1 MKKIF
6 YIIFAFIISSC
17 KSDSTF
23 DLDKIL
29 QMDRE
34 DVIVMEI
41 DKYLNEKSSYQDDM
55 DKLNSSQRVLV
66 IVENLEREINNG
78 GFHQFYWNSSGDFAN
93 ETVEVLYKI
102 GAKNTAEIVKRA
114 NSEFPNGIVP
124 TDRDKRGEIL
134 DTINEEAKAKWNEL
148 DFKFYGPNEVT
159 GKMEIEDLPSLLIEF
174 VKSNK
179 SDFAE

>member
-1 MKKIF
+1 MKKILS
-6 YIIFAFIISSC
+6 IIFAIIISSC
-17 KSDSTF
+17 KSESNF

-29 QMDRE
+29 QLDRE
-34 DVIVMEI
+34 DMIVMEI
-41 DKYLNEKSSYQDDM
+41 DNYLNEKSSYQDDM

-102 GAKNTAEIVKRA
+102 GAENTAKIVKRA

-124 TDRDKRGEIL
+124 TDQDKRGKIL
-134 DTINEEAKAKWNEL
+134 DTISEEAKATWNEL

-179 SDFAE
+179 SDFVE